1 MGPEQTAPAVVAV
14 VVACGHGTW
23 LDEALYSLAAQDYPN
38 LSVLVVE
45 VGADAKL
52 ADRVA
57 TFVPHAHYARMP
69 AGTTF
74 AQAANKALE
83 MVEGAAHVLV
93 CHDDVSLSPDAVRLL
108 LEEAYRSNAG
118 LTCPKFVSWDN
129 PDRLLSVGMGADH
142 LGVVHPLV
150 EPGEL
155 DQGQHD
161 AAREVFVAPSGAVLV
176 RSDLWR
182 ALGGFSTAASA
193 PGEDLDLSWRA
204 HMVGARVVVAPQ
216 ARARHLEAGSKGLRR
231 AGTSGAAPA
240 ATNNGHRAAKAGA
253 TGSRGKRT
261 TDEQRLRVLWTCYG
275 AAGLV
280 LVAPLAVL
288 FAFAESF
295 WALLHPRSGRGVVD
309 PLRSLIRSFSH
320 PRALWA
326 ARRQAQRSRRVSDL
340 AIWKA
345 QSRGSA
351 RLRALVRPSLERGH
365 ELAWVASRGPSALD
379 VLQAPDGATGGPLL
393 RPEAPVLRP
402 EDTGGVRLPEDQ
414 PDGSWD
420 ATELADNGE
429 VVPGTGRASWR
440 VGVATAV
447 AVVALLLIGSRNILT
462 GPLPL
467 IGQLP
472 TFNGGVASWWH
483 EWWTG
488 AGPGALAGSSFAP
501 PGLLFMGLVG
511 ALSLGS
517 VNAAVHLLVLVPLAL
532 GPLGVYVATRRFGS
546 LRGRIAATVVY
557 AALPIPYN
565 ALSQGHWAGLVGY
578 AAAPWVLAAL
588 CRLGG
593 QAPYPASGWS
603 GVWTRFVSLG
613 LLVAVTA
620 SLAPATFLLVPIVG
634 LALFVGSVLTGRG
647 RGGAKLLV
655 ASLLATAIGFMALL
669 PWSLG
674 AFRSFNDFFVP
685 ASGPLAALPVSSVLK
700 LHTGPYG
707 GSALGWAIVA
717 AAAIPLFIGRSWRL
731 AWAAR
736 LWVVAVAFFGLAWA
750 GSRGWFPVPPLE
762 LVLAPAG
769 AALAFSVALG
779 AASVERDLPGYRF
792 GWRQFAPAFGAVAVV
807 AAALPFLTW
816 VGGGQWDLP
825 ATGAETAYAF
835 PAGSPNGDY
844 RVLWV
849 GSPGSLPLAAQG
861 SSRGLAFATSLDG
874 LPSAGELWAPVG
886 AGRAPGVAQDLNW
899 AESRETTAL
908 GRLFAPLAIRYVV
921 VPVGAG
927 AVGASENRVVAA
939 LGRQVDLFPVGTDP
953 TYRVFA
959 NSSWAPLFSVLPAG
973 TNLPSGHGPWAIA
986 AGLQQVN
993 LAGAEALPVGTSSGS
1008 SFDVRAHSSARHLYG
1023 AVQDGSWRL
1032 NLTNS
1037 GQASNAPASH
1047 APASR
1052 PLASTS
1058 AFGWASSWE
1067 LPPGANTV
1075 TLSHPGAGGQ
1085 QVADLIMVVVW
1096 VSVLLVAL
1104 MRLRRKLRAEWT
1116 KTSLEL
1122 STPGADVPEI
1132 DWSAIWEE
1140 QSVG

>member
-1 MGPEQTAPAVVAV
+1 M
-14 VVACGHGTW
+14 
-23 LDEALYSLAAQDYPN
+23 
-38 LSVLVVE
+38 
-45 VGADAKL
+45 
-52 ADRVA
+52 
-57 TFVPHAHYARMP
+57 
-69 AGTTF
+69 
-74 AQAANKALE
+74 
-83 MVEGAAHVLV
+83 
-93 CHDDVSLSPDAVRLL
+93 
-108 LEEAYRSNAG
+108 
-118 LTCPKFVSWDN
+118 
-129 PDRLLSVGMGADH
+129 
-142 LGVVHPLV
+142 
-150 EPGEL
+150 
-155 DQGQHD
+155 
-161 AAREVFVAPSGAVLV
+161 
-176 RSDLWR
+176 
-182 ALGGFSTAASA
+182 
-193 PGEDLDLSWRA
+193 
-204 HMVGARVVVAPQ
+204 
-216 ARARHLEAGSKGLRR
+216 
-231 AGTSGAAPA
+231 
-240 ATNNGHRAAKAGA
+240 
-253 TGSRGKRT
+253 
-261 TDEQRLRVLWTCYG
+261 LWTCYG

-295 WALLHPRSGRGVVD
+295 WGLLHPRSGRGVIE
-309 PLRSLIRSFSH
+309 PLRSLAHSFSR

-365 ELAWVASRGPSALD
+365 ELAWVASRGAAVLD
-379 VLQAPDGATGGPLL
+379 VPQASVLAPGGLAPSGPPLPGPD
-393 RPEAPVLRP
+393 
-402 EDTGGVRLPEDQ
+402 DTGSVRVPAGSGSGSG
-414 PDGSWD
+414 DGTWD
-420 ATELADNGE
+420 ASELADDGQ
-429 VVPGTGRASWR
+429 VASVAGRASWR
-440 VGVATAV
+440 VGAATAV
-447 AVVALLLIGSRNILT
+447 AVAALLVIGSRSILT

-501 PGLLFMGLVG
+501 PGLLFMALVG
-511 ALSLGS
+511 VLSLGS
-517 VNAAVHLLVLVPLAL
+517 VNVAVHLLVLVPLAL
-532 GPLGVYVATRRFGS
+532 GPLAVYVATRRFGS
-546 LRGRIAATVVY
+546 LRGRIAATVLY

-578 AAAPWVLAAL
+578 AAAPWVLASL

-593 QAPYPASGWS
+593 QAPYPALSWGGAWA
-603 GVWTRFVSLG
+603 RFVSLG
-613 LLVAVTA
+613 LVVAVTA

-647 RGGAKLLV
+647 RGGARLLV
-655 ASLLATAIGFMALL
+655 ASLIATAIGFVALL

-674 AFRSFNDFFVP
+674 AFHSFNDFFVP
-685 ASGPLAALPVSSVLK
+685 ASGPLVALPVSSVLR
-700 LHTGPYG
+700 LDTGPYG
-707 GSALGWAIVA
+707 GSVLSWAIVV

-736 LWVVAVAFFGLAWA
+736 MWVVALAFFGLAWA

-807 AAALPFLTW
+807 AATLPFLTW

-835 PAGSPNGDY
+835 PAGPPNGDY

-861 SSRGLAFATSLDG
+861 SSGGLAFATSLDG
-874 LPSAGELWAPVG
+874 LPSAGQLWAPVG
-886 AGRAPGVAQDLNW
+886 SGRARGVAQDLSW

-973 TNLPSGHGPWAIA
+973 TNLPSSHGQWAIA
-986 AGLQQVN
+986 GELQQLN
-993 LAGAEALPVGTSSGS
+993 LAGAEALPVGTSSGA
-1008 SFDVRAHSSARHLYG
+1008 SFVVRAHSSPRHLYG
-1023 AVQDGSWRL
+1023 AVQDGSWRVDL
-1032 NLTNS
+1032 AS
-1037 GQASNAPASH
+1037 SPQASSPQASGPQASARPA
-1047 APASR
+1047 
-1052 PLASTS
+1052 LASTT
-1058 AFGWASSWE
+1058 AFGWASSWV

-1075 TLSHPGAGGQ
+1075 TMSHPGAGGQ
-1085 QVADLIMVVVW
+1085 HVADLIMVLVW
-1096 VSVLLVAL
+1096 VVVLLVAL
-1104 MRLRRKLRAEWT
+1104 VRLRRKLRSEWT
-1116 KTSLEL
+1116 KTNLEL

-1132 DWSAIWEE
+1132 DWSSIWEE